1 MNKFQL
7 TLNDLEP
14 ITFWSDNSQLKSRLN
29 MAYITF
35 KNKHNLNRAFL
46 YVHHPIQGWCQ
57 VYNINNA
64 YREISNPLVLD
75 YHELIIAIIHT
86 LSRAKLIPTAQQKRE
101 KREKDLQA
109 DRNIDAEIKRS
120 AFHIIKTDH

>member
-7 TLNDLEP
+7 ILNDLEP
-14 ITFWSDNSQLKSRLN
+14 ITFWSDNSQLKSQLN
-29 MAYITF
+29 IAFIAF
-35 KNKHNLNRAFL
+35 KNKYPLSNAFL
-46 YVHHPIQGWCQ
+46 YVHHPVQEWCQ
-57 VYNINNA
+57 VYNTNNA

-75 YHELIIAIIHT
+75 YHELMMAIIHT